1 MKVLGKCQLQEA
13 LQEKEGGLDSSEMS
27 CSQTEEQNDDTKPLW
42 NYVTKIKNVG
52 GGGNFEIQCKLC
64 DFSFNGS
71 YTRVRAHLLKITG
84 KGVRG
89 CKGVTPQRLVEFKK
103 MDNEAALRID
113 KSKAKFVSLPPV
125 GETNIGADP
134 KKRKTSSALENGFNM
149 QARETLD
156 FEIARM
162 FYSAGLPFHL
172 ARNPYFRRA
181 FSYAANNSIG
191 GYQPPG
197 YNKLRTSLL
206 LNERKHVEKLLEP
219 IKHSWSQNG
228 VTIVSDGWSDP
239 QRRPLINFMAVK
251 ESGPM
256 FLKAVDCF
264 NELLSVATTRFA
276 STIVM
281 LKRFRQL
288 KQGLREM
295 VISDQ
300 WSSYKEDDVGKATFV
315 KETLLDDVWWD
326 KDDYILAFTSPIYD
340 VLRKTDT
347 DASCLHLVYEMWDS
361 MIEEVKKVI
370 YRNEKKVESEESAFY
385 NVVHTILIDRWTKSS
400 TPLHCL
406 AHSLNPR
413 YYSHEWLSEDSNRVR
428 PHHDLE
434 LTRERMKCFKRYFVD
449 AEVRRQVNVEFANFT
464 DGREGFD
471 DIDSLSDRGKMDA
484 KSWWLVH
491 GAHAPILRKVALKL
505 LGQPCSSSCCE
516 RNWSTYSFIH
526 SMRRNKMAPYRAED
540 LVLVHSNLRLLS
552 RNSPQYKQE
561 ETKLWDI
568 AGDEFDSLDEFG
580 ILEVANLS
588 LDEPELEVMFFN
600 DDQEGGERR

>member
-1 MKVLGKCQLQEA
+1 
-13 LQEKEGGLDSSEMS
+13 
-27 CSQTEEQNDDTKPLW
+27 
-42 NYVTKIKNVG
+42 
-52 GGGNFEIQCKLC
+52 
-64 DFSFNGS
+64 
-71 YTRVRAHLLKITG
+71 
-84 KGVRG
+84 
-89 CKGVTPQRLVEFKK
+89 
-103 MDNEAALRID
+103 MDNEVALRIE
-113 KSKAKFVSLPPV
+113 KSHVKFVFLPPV
-125 GETNIGADP
+125 GEINIGADP
-134 KKRKTSSALENGFNM
+134 KKRKTSSALENAFNM

-162 FYSAGLPFHL
+162 FYSAGLSFHL

-219 IKHSWSQNG
+219 IKYSWSQKG
-228 VTIVSDGWSDP
+228 VTIDGWSDP
-239 QRRPLINFMAVK
+239 QRRPLINFMVVT
-251 ESGPM
+251 ESGPL
-256 FLKAVDCF
+256 FLKAVDCS
-264 NELLSVATTRFA
+264 NELISVATTRFA

-288 KQGLREM
+288 KQGLRVM

-326 KDDYILAFTSPIYD
+326 KVDYILAFTSPIYN

-347 DASCLHLVYEMWDS
+347 NASCLRLVYEMWDS
-361 MIEEVKKVI
+361 MIEE
-370 YRNEKKVESEESAFY
+370 
-385 NVVHTILIDRWTKSS
+385 SS
-400 TPLHCL
+400 TPLYCS

-413 YYSHEWLSEDSNRVR
+413 YYSHEWLSGDSNRVR

-464 DGREGFD
+464 DGRDGFD

-484 KSWWLVH
+484 KSWRLVH
-491 GAHAPILRKVALKL
+491 GAHAPILQKVALKL
-505 LGQPCSSSCCE
+505 LGQPSSSSCCE

-526 SMRRNKMAPYRAED
+526 SMRRNKMAPYWAED
-540 LVLVHSNLRLLS
+540 LVFVHSNLRLLS

-580 ILEVANLS
+580 ILGVANLS

-600 DDQEGGERR
+600 DDHEGGERR

>member
-1 MKVLGKCQLQEA
+1 
-13 LQEKEGGLDSSEMS
+13 MS
-27 CSQTEEQNDDTKPLW
+27 CSQTQEQNDDTKPLW
-42 NYVTKIKNVG
+42 NCVTKIKNVG
-52 GGGNFEIQCKLC
+52 GGGNFEIQCMLC
-64 DFSFNGS
+64 DLSFNGS
-71 YTRVRAHLLKITG
+71 YTRARAHLLKITG

-89 CKGVTPQRLVEFKK
+89 CKSLTPQRLVEFKK

-113 KSKAKFVSLPPV
+113 KSKAKFVSLPLV
-125 GETNIGADP
+125 GETNIGVDP
-134 KKRKTSSALENGFNM
+134 KKRKTSSALENAFNM

-156 FEIARM
+156 FKISRM
-162 FYSAGLPFHL
+162 FYSTGLPFHL

-191 GYQPPG
+191 GYQPP
-197 YNKLRTSLL
+197 
-206 LNERKHVEKLLEP
+206 
-219 IKHSWSQNG
+219 
-228 VTIVSDGWSDP
+228 
-239 QRRPLINFMAVK
+239 
-251 ESGPM
+251 
-256 FLKAVDCF
+256 
-264 NELLSVATTRFA
+264 
-276 STIVM
+276 VM

-300 WSSYKEDDVGKATFV
+300 WSSYKEDDIGNVTFV

-326 KDDYILAFTSPIYD
+326 KVDYILAFTSPIYD

-347 DASCLHLVYEMWDS
+347 EALCLHLVYEMWDS
-361 MIEEVKKVI
+361 MIKE
-370 YRNEKKVESEESAFY
+370 
-385 NVVHTILIDRWTKSS
+385 SS

-413 YYSHEWLSEDSNRVR
+413 Y
-428 PHHDLE
+428 
-434 LTRERMKCFKRYFVD
+434 FVD
-449 AEVRRQVNVEFANFT
+449 VEVRTQVNVEFANFT

-484 KSWWLVH
+484 KSRWLVH
-491 GAHAPILRKVALKL
+491 GAHAPILQKVALKL

-516 RNWSTYSFIH
+516 KNWSTYSFIH
-526 SMRRNKMAPYRAED
+526 SIRRNKMAPHRAED
-540 LVLVHSNLRLLS
+540 LVFVHSNLHLLS
-552 RNSPQYKQE
+552 RNSLQCHQE

-580 ILEVANLS
+580 ILEVADLS

-600 DDQEGGERR
+600 DDQE